1 MEVFFSIYNG
11 SPEAGS
17 VASIG
22 FVEEG
27 IQKTVN
33 EVPPEK
39 VINAVPFYTRIW
51 KSEGANLT
59 SEAVGMELAEEF
71 VDNHN
76 IEVRWDE
83 VTCQNYGEIQEG
95 GTFYQV
101 WLEDEQSIEAK
112 LNIMKKY
119 NIAGVAAWKLGFEK
133 ASIWG
138 VIGDYLNVE

>member
-1 MEVFFSIYNG
+1 M
-11 SPEAGS
+11 
-17 VASIG
+17 
-22 FVEEG
+22 EEG

-76 IEVRWDE
+76 IADASVSFPAVPATACHARLIL
-83 VTCQNYGEIQEG
+83 YG
-95 GTFYQV
+95 
-101 WLEDEQSIEAK
+101 LEMLVNS
-112 LNIMKKY
+112 
-119 NIAGVAAWKLGFEK
+119 GFTK
-133 ASIWG
+133 A
-138 VIGDYLNVE
+138 D

>member
-1 MEVFFSIYNG
+1 MIAWNLFHKTDRCYAPRFRAAVIMLVIAHNNHIVGKYPLL
-11 SPEAGS
+11 SPF
-17 VASIG
+17 IM
-22 FVEEG
+22 
-27 IQKTVN
+27 
-33 EVPPEK
+33 
-39 VINAVPFYTRIW
+39 VIM
-51 KSEGANLT
+51 
-59 SEAVGMELAEEF
+59 GMELAEEF

-119 NIAGVAAWKLGFEK
+119 NIAGVAAWKLGFEAQSSFPK
-133 ASIWG
+133 IPLYRFP
-138 VIGDYLNVE
+138 VPPHYPN